1 MAFALFERARLL
13 LDPSKTENNNDAAD
27 FASRRGPAS

>member
-13 LDPSKTENNNDAAD
+13 LDRLRENIDDAAD
-27 FASRRGPAS
+27 FASCCGPAS